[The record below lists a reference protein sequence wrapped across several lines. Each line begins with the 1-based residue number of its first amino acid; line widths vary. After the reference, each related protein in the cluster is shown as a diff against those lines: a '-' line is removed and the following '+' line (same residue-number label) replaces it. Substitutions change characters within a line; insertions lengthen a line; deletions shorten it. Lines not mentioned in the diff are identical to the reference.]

1 MVEYSRQ
8 KLVDQC
14 MNAVRRM
21 SYYQW
26 CFAMESRYN
35 VMPDWWW
42 DPVEK
47 DKKYKHYLATGA
59 WGA

>member
-1 MVEYSRQ
+1 MAAYSRQ

-14 MNAVRRM
+14 MSAVRRM
-21 SYYQW
+21 GYNEW
-26 CFAMESRYN
+26 CWAMECRYD

-42 DPVEK
+42 NPIEK
-47 DKKYKHYLATGA
+47 DKKYKHYVATGI